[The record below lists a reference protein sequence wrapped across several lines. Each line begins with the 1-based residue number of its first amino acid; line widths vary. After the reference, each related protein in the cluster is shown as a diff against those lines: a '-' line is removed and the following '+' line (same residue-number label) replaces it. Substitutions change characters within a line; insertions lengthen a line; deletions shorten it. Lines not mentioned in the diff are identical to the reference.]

1 MSILSQ
7 GAGFLSAQTDYGQL
21 KAKFLDF
28 VSTTAGQIQKEEIKK
43 EFNEL
48 QQESIGGRGQEFKK
62 VNQFLD
68 NADFKKAI
76 ETLIIPG
83 FDTEKYKNQIENL
96 EKNFQGTQEE
106 LIKERKKIED
116 EITTVIKN
124 YLQSSDE
131 ITILH
136 DIQKHILEQSSGVTL
151 DAVKDQYLRYITR
164 LYQQRIGL
172 LKTSVGLNQA
182 AIAGYYQ
189 EATESRLITELLKK
203 IKLKGVQAGTILS
216 EETKKQTPLDI
227 VIGHKNTSNK
237 ALQHL
242 GTSIY
247 DKLTKQIRTMAAES
261 IVVSVEEASI
271 NWEDFFSK
279 IEKINAVGIQ
289 SKLYTLNFSSEKIK
303 PDGYKIGSRENLFK
317 NFYKEKE
324 KIYKTYGESR
334 EQYMAAI
341 FFNLS
346 QTAIIEA
353 FGPSTLIFR
362 TGSQRFFMDE
372 LIIRIQQE
380 NASITFLEHKN
391 QLMNTVVIKKL

>member
-7 GAGFLSAQTDYGQL
+7 GAGFLSAQTYYGQL

-48 QQESIGGRGQEFKK
+48 QQESIGGRGQEFNK

>member
-7 GAGFLSAQTDYGQL
+7 GAGFLSAQTYYGQL

-48 QQESIGGRGQEFKK
+48 QQESIGGRGQEFNK

-151 DAVKDQYLRYITR
+151 DAVKDEYLRYITR

-303 PDGYKIGSRENLFK
+303 PDGYKIGSRVNLFK